1 MEERYE
7 AQEYD
12 DLQKAIER
20 FTFEEEYNSEDV
32 ITISTLYQILD
43 HFIPQWRKRTDKHY
57 KLKKFVT
64 EQQLDTN
71 LSKIRNYIDV
81 NVEMLR
87 TEIVN
92 IREMKDEY
100 KASLAE
106 LNRIKDDE
114 FMALEKLR
122 SELRKQIYQSR
133 HKEYY

>member
-20 FTFEEEYNSEDV
+20 FMWEDDDGEYAIMV
-32 ITISTLYQILD
+32 STLYQILD
-43 HFIPQWRKRTDKHY
+43 HFVPQWRKRTDRYY

-87 TEIVN
+87 TEIVK
-92 IREMKDEY
+92 IKEMKDEY

-133 HKEYY
+133 HKEY